1 MNIEMIYGIFSAK
14 ILKKIIVLILYASET
29 VRKLENSICF
39 FVKLLNELKLAQ
51 MINTIAAVGK

>member
-1 MNIEMIYGIFSAK
+1 MGFFLLLRLKNTK
-14 ILKKIIVLILYASET
+14 KKIIVLILYASET

>member
-1 MNIEMIYGIFSAK
+1 MGFFLLLR
-14 ILKKIIVLILYASET
+14 LKNTKKKKIVLILYASET

-51 MINTIAAVGK
+51 MIITIAAVGK

>member
-1 MNIEMIYGIFSAK
+1 MGFFLLLR
-14 ILKKIIVLILYASET
+14 LKNTKKKKIVLILYASET